1 MKPFEVWNPFSG
13 RWFVFHWWTDH
24 DRGHLAFAST
34 EDGLLDVATNVFQKE
49 PYAECKG
56 VLEIEVVAPS
66 DLMSQI
72 ANKHDLEEEVMH
84 FSYEIFGQLAYA
96 RDAGKTLPSM
106 FVTCPKYQ
114 PEEDVTDDDWA
125 REKHYGCQNCMNGI
139 SLVGM
144 TKVELHARFYDDW
157 EKTKEDRTRH
167 RRSDPPQ
174 LKRAPSTAPKASDD
188 DTLWYARANF
198 GHHAGGV
205 ELHEVDLA
213 ESDAHRPGC
222 LTKDTLFF
230 YRRIREIGTGEK
242 LADAIGTMSAAFR
255 RVSEEESER
264 RDNLRRQE
272 REREQEERDNAIIDF
287 FNQRETTT

>member
-167 RRSDPPQ
+167 RRSD
-174 LKRAPSTAPKASDD
+174 SASAQ
-188 DTLWYARANF
+188 TSAQ
-198 GHHAGGV
+198 H
-205 ELHEVDLA
+205 
-213 ESDAHRPGC
+213 
-222 LTKDTLFF
+222 
-230 YRRIREIGTGEK
+230 GTQG
-242 LADAIGTMSAAFR
+242 
-255 RVSEEESER
+255 
-264 RDNLRRQE
+264 LRRRHALVRPSQLRPPCRWRRAARSRPR
-272 REREQEERDNAIIDF
+272 RERCPSPRMPDEGHPLFLPPHQGDRNR
-287 FNQRETTT
+287 REARRCDRHHVRRLQACVGGRVRAARQSQTAGA